1 MTVSRWARMA
11 GAVLVVVAAGACGD
25 PDTTDDRGY
34 TKAPLEN
41 PSVLISGEHA
51 GEMAQYGSPNRVIA
65 EELQLPEQ
73 VATAEPDA
81 GPVAAVDLPE
91 GVTQEMVTAGQ
102 TVFGG
107 PGMCFACHGANG
119 VGGPL
124 APALADSEWLN
135 IDGSYDEI
143 VTIINN
149 GVATPVQFAAAMP
162 PRGGA
167 PITDEQVREVAAYV
181 YSISR

>member
-25 PDTTDDRGY
+25 PDTTDGRGY
-34 TKAPLEN
+34 TKAPLEK
-41 PSVLISGEHA
+41 PSVLIGGEDA
-51 GEMAQYGSPNRVIA
+51 GEMSQYGSPNRVVV

-73 VATAEPDA
+73 VATAEPAA

-91 GVTQEMVTAGQ
+91 GVTPEMVAAGQ
-102 TVFGG
+102 TIFGG

-119 VGGPL
+119 AGGPL
-124 APALADSEWLN
+124 APALADAEWLN
-135 IDGSYDEI
+135 IEGSYDEI
-143 VTIINN
+143 VTIINT

-181 YSISR
+181 YSSSR